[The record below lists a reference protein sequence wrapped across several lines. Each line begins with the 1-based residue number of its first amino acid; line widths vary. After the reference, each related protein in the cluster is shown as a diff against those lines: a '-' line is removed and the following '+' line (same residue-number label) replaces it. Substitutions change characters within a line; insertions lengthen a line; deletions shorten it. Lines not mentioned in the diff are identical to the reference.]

1 VITEQLVAQ
10 AIARPGGDKNA
21 FRIASYISYLGY
33 IPDMNRIRDI
43 LGETHPD
50 LTIEAKPVQPKGR
63 GAFSRNHMK
72 KGEGTHPGSRKRKPS
87 HKGRA
92 L

>member
-1 VITEQLVAQ
+1 MITEQLVAQ
-10 AIARPGGDKNA
+10 VAARINDKNA
-21 FRIASYISYLGY
+21 YRIASYISYLGY
-33 IPDMNRIRDI
+33 IPDMNAIRDI

-50 LTIEAKPVQPKGR
+50 LTIEAKPLQPKGR
-63 GAFSRNHMK
+63 GAFSRN
-72 KGEGTHPGSRKRKPS
+72 RKPS

>member
-1 VITEQLVAQ
+1 MITEQLVAE

-50 LTIEAKPVQPKGR
+50 LTIEAKPLQPKGR
-63 GAFSRNHMK
+63 GAFSRN
-72 KGEGTHPGSRKRKPS
+72 RKPS
-87 HKGRA
+87 HKGKA

>member
-1 VITEQLVAQ
+1 MITEQLVAQ
-10 AIARPGGDKNA
+10 VVARINDRNA
-21 FRIASYISYLGY
+21 YRIASHLAYLGHKLG
-33 IPDMNRIRDI
+33 PGDMNAIRDI

-63 GAFSRNHMK
+63 GAFSRN
-72 KGEGTHPGSRKRKPS
+72 RKPS